1 MSAAWDILKTQYKV
15 YLASSIQYRAG
26 IFFQFLG
33 KMVEPLVYLIV
44 WTTVARQSGGS
55 VSGFTVN
62 EFVVYFI
69 AWTLVRQMTVAWDP
83 FWMERRIRRGDF
95 SPLLLRPLHSFN
107 TDMVLMLASKTVE
120 LAILVP
126 TLLVMTLVFQ
136 PVFNFAGGAV
146 LAFIPALIMAFL
158 VRFTLLYA
166 LAMTAFW
173 TTRITAVF
181 HLFFAVEFFLSG
193 RIAPLAVL
201 PLWAQ
206 QIASWLPFRWM
217 FYFPLEVLTGRV
229 PADQL
234 LPGFAMQFL
243 WLGLSALG
251 LALAWRF
258 GVRRYTAV
266 GG

>member
-15 YLASSIQYRAG
+15 FLASSIQYRAG
-26 IFFQFLG
+26 IAFQFLG

-44 WTTVARQSGGS
+44 WTTVARQSGGA
-55 VSGFTVN
+55 VNGFTVN

-83 FWMERRIRRGDF
+83 FWMEYRIRRGDF
-95 SPLLLRPLHSFN
+95 SPLLLRPLHPFV
-107 TDMVLMLASKTVE
+107 TDTMLMLASKTVE
-120 LAILVP
+120 LVILVP
-126 TLLVMTLVFQ
+126 TLLVLVLIFQ
-136 PVFNFAGGAV
+136 PTFNFAGGAV
-146 LAFIPALIMAFL
+146 LAFVPALLLAFA

-181 HLFFAVEFFLSG
+181 HLFFAVEFFVSG
-193 RIAPLAVL
+193 RFAPLAVL
-201 PLWAQ
+201 PVWLQ
-206 QIASWLPFRWM
+206 QVAAWLPFRWM

-229 PADQL
+229 PPGQL
-234 LPGFAMQFL
+234 WPGFAMQLL
-243 WLGLSALG
+243 WLGVSGLGLG
-251 LALAWRF
+251 LAWHF